1 MRDGFGLA
9 GVDDIVTES
18 GVSKRTL
25 YAHFPSKEALF
36 GAITQEW
43 CDEIL
48 TPLREVDIG
57 QRDPRD
63 TLIAL
68 GRTFIDVLMSPQGV
82 SLYRVVIAEAPR
94 FPELG
99 RIFYRS
105 GHEPAAQLLSG
116 YIRQKTEEG
125 VFRDVD
131 SRKAAE
137 GFFGLV
143 CSYLHER
150 TLLGIDGQ
158 GDADDIAAYVA
169 FAADVFLRGLCRDQP
184 GSGVKTR
191 SGGATGQ

>member
-9 GVDDIVTES
+9 GVDEIVSES

-57 QRDPRD
+57 HRDPRE

-68 GRTFIDVLMSPQGV
+68 GRMFLDVLLSPKGV

-99 RIFYRS
+99 RIFYEA
-105 GHEPAAQLLSG
+105 GHEPAAQVLAD

-131 SRKAAE
+131 DRNAAE

-143 CSYLHER
+143 CSYMHER
-150 TLLGIDGQ
+150 VLLGIKPQMDP
-158 GDADDIAAYVA
+158 AEVEPYLA
-169 FAADVFLRGLCRDQP
+169 FAADAFLRGLVRTVPAAD
-184 GSGVKTR
+184 V
-191 SGGATGQ
+191 

>member
-9 GVDDIVTES
+9 GIDEIVTES

-57 QRDPRD
+57 NRDPRQ
-63 TLIAL
+63 TLMAL
-68 GRTFIDVLMSPQGV
+68 GRMFLDVLLSPHGV

-99 RIFYRS
+99 RIFYEA
-105 GHEPAAQLLSG
+105 GHEPAAQVLSD

-131 SRKAAE
+131 SHSAAE

-143 CSYLHER
+143 CSYIHER
-150 TLLGIDGQ
+150 VLLGIDAKTGP
-158 GDADDIAAYVA
+158 DKIEAYLA
-169 FAADVFLRGLCRDQP
+169 FAADVFLKGL
-184 GSGVKTR
+184 VETR
-191 SGGATGQ
+191 PAA